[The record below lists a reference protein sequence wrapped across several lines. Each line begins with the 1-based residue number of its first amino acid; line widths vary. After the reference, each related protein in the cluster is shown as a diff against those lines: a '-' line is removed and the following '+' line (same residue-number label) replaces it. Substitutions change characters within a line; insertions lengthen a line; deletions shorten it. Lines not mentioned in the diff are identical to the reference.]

1 MDETE
6 KYEEFFLLNLTLK
19 PLHEEEVFQLQTLQ
33 VNKPFLENDF
43 TVACNCI

>member
-1 MDETE
+1 MDEIE
-6 KYEEFFLLNLTLK
+6 KKLGFFLLNLTLK